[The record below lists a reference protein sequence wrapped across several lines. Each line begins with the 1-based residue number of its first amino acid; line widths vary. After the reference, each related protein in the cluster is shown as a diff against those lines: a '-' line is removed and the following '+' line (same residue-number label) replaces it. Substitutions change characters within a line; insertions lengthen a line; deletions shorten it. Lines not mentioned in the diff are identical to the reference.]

1 MDKSHLESINKITAE
16 HRVTHFV
23 DISRKC
29 YSLTSFIIAN
39 TVKKTDEKAFIDEL
53 RTRNGNLSISL
64 GMIPDGNQGVL
75 N

>member
-39 TVKKTDEKAFIDEL
+39 TVKKTDEKAFNKITDN
-53 RTRNGNLSISL
+53 TNLILHS
-64 GMIPDGNQGVL
+64 DQG
-75 N
+75 